1 MKLAAERITVDS
13 IEKAYELVYERK
25 WSDGIP
31 VVLPTPKLVQEM
43 LDYIKRE
50 PEEILGHVPPFNG
63 AATIEKVAINA
74 VMGGCKPQYLPIVIA
89 ALEAML
95 EHSFNL
101 RTIQTTSHS
110 TVPLTI
116 VNGPMIKELDFGTGD
131 VTFAG
136 SGKRANGAVGRAL
149 RLIRW
154 NLGRAYPGET
164 DRATLGHPGE
174 YCYCI
179 AENEDANPWEP
190 LHVERGLPRGSN
202 AVTVIGCEAPH
213 LIAAGFSSATKA
225 LTCIA
230 STMTTLGN
238 NTTFCGGPML
248 LVIGPSIAKLLYDN
262 GVKSKKEIKR
272 WLYENARVPVSQ
284 LKLSDGL
291 AVDPESAY
299 PNQWY
304 QWPIDP
310 ADGNA
315 RVPVLRDPE
324 NLAIV
329 VSGSWGAYAGFCA
342 ICPGHGFFSG
352 WPQTREAKFP
362 EKRV

>member
-1 MKLAAERITVDS
+1 MKLAADQITVDN
-13 IEKAYELVYERK
+13 IEKAYDLVYERG
-25 WSDGIP
+25 WTDGIP
-31 VVLPTPKLVQEM
+31 VMLPTPGLVQKM
-43 LDYIKRE
+43 LDYIKRDPQE
-50 PEEILGHVPPFNG
+50 VIGIVPPFNG
-63 AATIEKVAINA
+63 VATIEKIAINA
-74 VMGGCKPQYLPIVIA
+74 VMGGCKPEYMPVVIS

-95 EHSFNL
+95 EDDFNL
-101 RTIQTTSHS
+101 RAIQTTTHC

-116 VNGPMIKELDFGTGD
+116 VNGPMVKELDFGTGD

-136 SGKRANGAVGRAL
+136 SGKRANGGVGRAL

-164 DRATLGHPGE
+164 DRATMGHPGE

-179 AENEDANPWEP
+179 AEDEEANPWEP
-190 LHVERGLPRGSN
+190 LHVERGLSPASN

-213 LIAAGFSSATKA
+213 HITTGTKSAATS

-230 STMTTLGN
+230 SAMATLAN
-238 NTTFCGGPML
+238 NTTYVGGPIL
-248 LVIGPSIAKLLYDN
+248 LVIGPMAAKFLYDD
-262 GVKSKKEIKR
+262 GIKSKKQIKQ

-291 AVDPESAY
+291 SIDPQSAY

-304 QWPIDP
+304 QWSMDL
-310 ADGNA
+310 DDDNA

-324 NLAIV
+324 NLTIV
-329 VSGSWGAYAGFCA
+329 VSGSWGAHSAFCA
-342 ICPGHGFFSG
+342 ICPGHGYISG
-352 WPQTREAKFP
+352 WPLTKEVKFP
-362 EKRV
+362 KS